1 MQKNTERQASTG
13 CRSGNGPCAV
23 PSVIFFEF
31 KHLFMLCGDDVV
43 KAVLRDVDERHV
55 FCAPVEKM
63 RQDQAVDGLMSD
75 NHDVSG
81 PPVEEK

>member
-1 MQKNTERQASTG
+1 MEQAKRVYSNPFIDQVVCYAVLSERQASTG

-23 PSVIFFEF
+23 TSVIFFEF

-55 FCAPVEKM
+55 FCAPVKKM
-63 RQDQAVDGLMSD
+63 
-75 NHDVSG
+75 
-81 PPVEEK
+81 

>member
-1 MQKNTERQASTG
+1 
-13 CRSGNGPCAV
+13 
-23 PSVIFFEF
+23 
-31 KHLFMLCGDDVV
+31 MLCGDDVV
-43 KAVLRDVDERHV
+43 KTVLRDVDERHV
-55 FCAPVEKM
+55 FCAPVMKM

>member
-1 MQKNTERQASTG
+1 
-13 CRSGNGPCAV
+13 
-23 PSVIFFEF
+23 
-31 KHLFMLCGDDVV
+31 
-43 KAVLRDVDERHV
+43 
-55 FCAPVEKM
+55 M